1 MFGGSCRESD
11 FRGFSWDCLG
21 WDGMLCD
28 AIRCDRMQQDAM
40 GCDGMAHEKDLE
52 DPGQRVNTNSCW
64 HLEVGGRLMGT
75 CRKECL

>member
-1 MFGGSCRESD
+1 M
-11 FRGFSWDCLG
+11 G

-52 DPGQRVNTNSCW
+52 DPGQRVLTQIPAGIW
-64 HLEVGGRLMGT
+64 KWVVD
-75 CRKECL
+75 